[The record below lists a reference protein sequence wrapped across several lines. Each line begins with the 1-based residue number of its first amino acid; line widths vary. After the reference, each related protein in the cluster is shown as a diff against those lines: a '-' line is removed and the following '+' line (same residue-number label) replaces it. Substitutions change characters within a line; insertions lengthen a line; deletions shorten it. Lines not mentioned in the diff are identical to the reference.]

1 MTTIYPTTREG
12 DEGYPSVLDLLR
24 MDDLPECDI
33 AVPMWQTPD
42 GKRVIIR
49 VRALSLK
56 AQEAIVRAS
65 RIAAAKIAAADKD
78 DSPPD
83 QDLETYLI
91 ETWLHGVIAPTFDR
105 QQAQILRNRNGNAIQ
120 SVATFIWA
128 LSSLDRQY
136 IDRLITELTQP
147 LAPPDDDPA
156 PAAE

>member
-1 MTTIYPTTREG
+1 MTTIYPVQRETG
-12 DEGYPSVLDLLR
+12 EVYPSVLDLVR
-24 MDDLPECDI
+24 MDDLAECDI

-42 GKRVIIR
+42 GNRIIVR

-65 RIAAAKIAAADKD
+65 RIAAAKIATAEHD
-78 DSPPD
+78 DHPPD

-91 ETWLHGVIAPTFDR
+91 ETWVHGVIAPTFDR
-105 QQAQILRNRNGNAIQ
+105 QQAQTLRNRNGTAIQ

-128 LSSLDRQY
+128 LSALDRQY

-147 LAPPDDDPA
+147 LAPPDDDPP